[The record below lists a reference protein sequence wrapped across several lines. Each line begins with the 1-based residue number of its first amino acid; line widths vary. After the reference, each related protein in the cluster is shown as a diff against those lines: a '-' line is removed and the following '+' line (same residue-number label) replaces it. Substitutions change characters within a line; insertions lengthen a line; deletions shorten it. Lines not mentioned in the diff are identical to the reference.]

1 MPRTSFPSY
10 LQSLHQFRP
19 TKPSHGFSGTGL
31 GRFKPQGL
39 KTPGSFQTYLLFTM
53 YSEQASILANDA
65 NFYFFRRQF
74 ALTRRRRSVRA
85 PNNWRRA
92 TALYCCHTRPR
103 ISSPIQDD
111 SPSRLVARPVRSAA
125 IVRSRQRQDKT
136 NGGAERDRTA
146 DPLLA
151 KQVLSQLS
159 YSPIQLDHPSL
170 INQARQQF
178 ASTNSLN
185 PNPHSHMQMVGP
197 GRLELPT
204 PRLSSVC
211 SNQLS
216 YGPIPVPVDAA
227 FVFLKKEKRGRRTS
241 PYHPSARHFRGVLR
255 FDGRLT
261 GAIYVLKSTGRFILI
276 RSGVLPIPQLP

>member
-1 MPRTSFPSY
+1 MMQTFISS
-10 LQSLHQFRP
+10 
-19 TKPSHGFSGTGL
+19 K
-31 GRFKPQGL
+31 
-39 KTPGSFQTYLLFTM
+39 KTIRS
-53 YSEQASILANDA
+53 
-65 NFYFFRRQF
+65 RQI
-74 ALTRRRRSVRA
+74 
-85 PNNWRRA
+85 N
-92 TALYCCHTRPR
+92 
-103 ISSPIQDD
+103 SPIQDD

-159 YSPIQLDHPSL
+159 YSPIQLDHPAL

-241 PYHPSARHFRGVLR
+241 PYHPSAKHFRGVLR
-255 FDGRLT
+255 FDRDLT
-261 GAIYVLKSTGRFILI
+261 GPIYVLKSTGRFILI
-276 RSGVLPIPQLP
+276 MSGVLPVPQLP